1 MRHQKMS
8 PVGVTVFL
16 TVVLV
21 FLGHSTVLVAGYR
34 MGVGRADC
42 TGPPVEIGFM
52 GYGEFSQRGQGIHLR
67 QYARAFI
74 FAEEDDGSAD
84 NDRPDDEGKRVVF
97 VSADAGM
104 MGHAVKRE
112 VLALLA
118 SRYGQLYRFENVV
131 LSGSHSHSVPSGFL
145 MSTIY
150 DIASLGFVPQNFDA
164 LVEGITLAIVRA
176 HESMRP
182 GRLFV
187 AETTVQE
194 ANINRS
200 PSAYENNPK
209 EERDRYRDY
218 TDKRLVQL
226 RLVGEEDADRGRP
239 FGVINWFAVHPT
251 SMNKTNRYVSSDNV
265 GYASVLLEQD
275 RNGARVPG
283 QGAFVGAFAS
293 TNLGDASP
301 NIMGPK
307 CEKTGLPCDMLT
319 SSCPDGAGSCI
330 ASGPGKDM
338 FESTK
343 IIGSRLYDA
352 ASTLLATDEGREV
365 TGPIRFA
372 HQFIDMTKTNVTFVD
387 QQTGEVKTA
396 QGCYPAMGYSFGAG
410 TTDGPGAFD
419 FRQATLTD
427 SPFWNTARDLLGEPT
442 AEDKRCQAPK
452 PILIA
457 SGRTKF
463 SYEAQP
469 KIVPTQVLLVGDFAI
484 AAVPAEFTTMSG
496 RRLRQAVREAAG
508 HPEPTV
514 VIAGLANMYTSYVAT
529 PEEYAIQRYEGAST
543 LYGPHTLTI
552 YLEQYQK
559 LMRAIMDGEKLAP
572 GPMPPFEDHKQIT
585 LSTGVVFD
593 GHPFGWYFG
602 DCKVQPKETPYH
614 RGDTVRAMFIAGNP
628 RNNLMHERSYFTVER
643 LARSN
648 GEPTLESNSIE
659 QHQHHDDNDDDSNN
673 DRWEVIATD
682 ANWETKFKWYRRSTL
697 FAYSDIELEW
707 EITDV
712 VEPGTYR
719 IQHFG
724 YWRYILGGTFPYN
737 GTTRNFYVE

>member
-1 MRHQKMS
+1 
-8 PVGVTVFL
+8 
-16 TVVLV
+16 
-21 FLGHSTVLVAGYR
+21 

-67 QYARAFI
+67 QFARAFV
-74 FAEEDDGSAD
+74 FEEEDRADGQ
-84 NDRPDDEGKRVVF
+84 RRVVF
-97 VSADAGM
+97 VSADAAM

-118 SRYGQLYRFENVV
+118 TRYGSVYRFENVV

-182 GRLFV
+182 GRLYLS
-187 AETTVQE
+187 ETTIPD

-200 PSAYENNPK
+200 PSAYENNPP
-209 EERDRYRDY
+209 EERARYRDY

-226 RLVGEEDADRGRP
+226 RLVDESSGQP
-239 FGVINWFAVHPT
+239 FGSINWYAVHPT

-275 RNGARVPG
+275 RNRERIAGR
-283 QGAFVGAFAS
+283 GAFVGAFAS

-301 NIMGPK
+301 NLMGPK

-319 SSCPDGAGSCI
+319 SSCPSGAGFCI

-343 IIGSRLYDA
+343 IIGTRLYNA
-352 ASTLLATDEGREV
+352 AAELLAAGGGREV
-365 TGPIRFA
+365 TGPIKFA
-372 HQFIDMTKTNVTFVD
+372 HQFVDMSQTKVTYVD
-387 QQTGEVKTA
+387 AVSGELKTGH
-396 QGCYPAMGYSFGAG
+396 GCYPAMGYSFGAG

-419 FRQATLTD
+419 FRQAQLTD
-427 SPFWNTARDLLGEPT
+427 TAFWNTARDILGQPT

-469 KIVPTQVLLVGDFAI
+469 KIVPTQVLQVGDFI
-484 AAVPAEFTTMSG
+484 MAAVPAEFTTMAG
-496 RRLRQAVREAAG
+496 RRLRAAIRQEATRDGSVA
-508 HPEPTV
+508 EPTV
-514 VIAGLANMYTSYVAT
+514 VIAGLSNMYTSYVTT

-543 LYGPHTLTI
+543 LYGPHTLPI
-552 YLEQYQK
+552 YLEQFRK
-559 LMRAIMDGEKLAP
+559 LVRAINAGEKLEP

-593 GHPFGWYFG
+593 GHPFGWYYG

-628 RNNLMHERSYFTVER
+628 RNNLMHEASYFTVER
-643 LARSN
+643 LRTDAERSLETN
-648 GEPTLESNSIE
+648 SVEEHQPADGE
-659 QHQHHDDNDDDSNN
+659 
-673 DRWEVIATD
+673 WEVIATD

-712 VEPGTYR
+712 VDPGTYR